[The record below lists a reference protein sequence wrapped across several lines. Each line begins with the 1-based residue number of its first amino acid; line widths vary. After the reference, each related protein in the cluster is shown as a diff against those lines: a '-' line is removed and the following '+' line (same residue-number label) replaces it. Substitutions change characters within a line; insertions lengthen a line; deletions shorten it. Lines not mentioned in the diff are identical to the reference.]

1 MSLSVCYS
9 LEYLYFCHI
18 QIVQYMIKFVIDY
31 ASGTPIYR
39 QIIDQIRFGIASG
52 QLKLG
57 EQLPTVR
64 ALAVELKV
72 NLNTVSKAYKELEI
86 KNILTTQQGSG
97 TFICQTGDILQADER
112 ANKLKEICT
121 QFSAVAL
128 GYGFTI
134 EEMTEELKKIET
146 LKQP

>member
-1 MSLSVCYS
+1 MIQFLLDYS
-9 LEYLYFCHI
+9 
-18 QIVQYMIKFVIDY
+18 
-31 ASGTPIYR
+31 SGVPVYR

-86 KNILTTQQGSG
+86 KKILETQQGTG
-97 TFICQTGDILQADER
+97 TFISHTEQVVPEKER
-112 ANKLKEICT
+112 EDKLKDICL
-121 QFSAVAL
+121 QFSSVAFS
-128 GYGFTI
+128 YGFTLD
-134 EEMTEELKKIET
+134 EVMQELKKIET
-146 LKQP
+146 FK